1 MIENLKVRRR
11 KLNYSLDDKSI
22 MVLFSGVA
30 PYKSRDEKYPFTP
43 NKNFLYLTGIHKENI
58 VLLVKKDGEKISETL
73 YIEKDDPQ
81 MAKWMGHK
89 MSEDEAKEISGI
101 EDIKFVENF
110 KNDLGRFLSQ
120 KYERIYLD
128 LEKQGWDDPVTTVSL
143 EIAKDIKEKYPSM
156 RIKNIYH
163 QIAELRMIKDKEE
176 IEKINRAITITKN
189 GIYNMVKHMKPGM
202 KENEIEAFFDF
213 VLKQNGVKDYAFKT
227 IAASGKNA
235 ATLHYEEN
243 SAETKDGD
251 MILFDLGAQWD
262 NYSADISRTFPL
274 NGKFTERQKAVY
286 NVVLETM
293 KEVEKNAKPGKSM
306 KELHEISKRKLAE
319 GAIDLG
325 LIEKEEDIF
334 EYYFHSIGH
343 FMGMDTHDVGA
354 KDAILKPGM
363 VITNEPGLY
372 IPEENIGVRIEDD
385 LLITDDGCENL
396 SKDIIKEIDEIENF
410 MK

>member
-1 MIENLKVRRR
+1 MIANLKERRR
-11 KLNYSLDDKSI
+11 KLFYSMDDKSV

-30 PYKSRDEKYPFTP
+30 PYKSRDEKYQFTP
-43 NKNFLYLTGIHKENI
+43 NKNFLYLTGLDKEKMI
-58 VLLVKKDGEKISETL
+58 LVVQKNGEKITETL

-81 MAKWMGHK
+81 LAKWMGHK
-89 MSEDEAKEISGI
+89 MSVEEAKEISGI
-101 EDIKFVENF
+101 EDIKYYENF
-110 KNDLGRFLSQ
+110 ENDLGRIMSQ
-120 KYERIYLD
+120 KYEKVYLD
-128 LEKQGWDDPVTTVSL
+128 LEKQGWDDPITTLPL
-143 EIAKDIKEKYPSM
+143 ELVKDLRVKYPSI

-163 QIAELRMIKDKEE
+163 QIAELRTIKDKKE
-176 IEKINRAITITKN
+176 IENIKRAITITKN

-202 KENEIEAFFDF
+202 RENEIEAFFDF

-235 ATLHYEEN
+235 AILHYEEN
-243 SAETKDGD
+243 NAETKDGD
-251 MILFDLGAQWD
+251 MILFDLGAQWN

-274 NGKFTERQKAVY
+274 NGKFSERQKDVY

-293 KEVEKNAKPGKSM
+293 KEVEKNAKPGVSM
-306 KELHEISKRKLAE
+306 KELHEISKKKLAE
-319 GAIDLG
+319 GAIKLG
-325 LIEKEEDIF
+325 LIDKEEDIF

-354 KDAILKPGM
+354 RDAVLKPGM

-372 IPEENIGVRIEDD
+372 IPEENIGIRIEDD
-385 LLITDDGCENL
+385 LLITEDGCENL

>member
-1 MIENLKVRRR
+1 MIANLKERRR
-11 KLNYSLDDKSI
+11 KLFYSMDDKSV

-30 PYKSRDEKYPFTP
+30 PYKSRDEKYQFTP
-43 NKNFLYLTGIHKENI
+43 NKNFLYLTGLDKEKMI
-58 VLLVKKDGEKISETL
+58 LVVQKDGEKITETL

-81 MAKWMGHK
+81 LAKWMGHK
-89 MSEDEAKEISGI
+89 ISVEEAKEISDI
-101 EDIKFVENF
+101 EDIKYYENF
-110 KNDLGRFLSQ
+110 ENDLGRIMSQ
-120 KYERIYLD
+120 KYEKVYLD
-128 LEKQGWDDPVTTVSL
+128 LEKQGWDDPITTLPL
-143 EIAKDIKEKYPSM
+143 ELVKDLKVKYPSI

-163 QIAELRMIKDKEE
+163 QISELRIIKDNEE
-176 IEKINRAITITKN
+176 IENIKRAITITKN

-213 VLKQNGVKDYAFKT
+213 ILKQNGVKDFAFKT

-235 ATLHYEEN
+235 AILHYEEN
-243 SAETKDGD
+243 SAKTKDGD
-251 MILFDLGAQWD
+251 MILFDLGAQW
-262 NYSADISRTFPL
+262 NYYSADISRTFPL
-274 NGKFTERQKAVY
+274 NGKFSERQKEVY

-293 KEVEKNAKPGKSM
+293 KEIEKNAKPGVSM
-306 KELHEISKRKLAE
+306 KELHELSKKKLAE
-319 GAIDLG
+319 GAIKIG

-354 KDAILKPGM
+354 RDAVLKPGM

-385 LLITDDGCENL
+385 LLITEDGCENL
-396 SKDIIKEIDEIENF
+396 SKDIIKEIEEIENF

>member
-1 MIENLKVRRR
+1 MIENLKERRR

-43 NKNFLYLTGIHKENI
+43 NKNFLYLTGLNKENM

-89 MSEDEAKEISGI
+89 MSEEEAKKISGI
-101 EDIKFVENF
+101 EEVKFVENF
-110 KNDLGRFLSQ
+110 KNDLGRVLSQ

-143 EIAKDIKEKYPSM
+143 EMAKKIREKYPSM

-163 QIAELRMIKDKEE
+163 QIADLRTIKDKKE
-176 IEKINRAITITKN
+176 IENIKHAITITKN
-189 GIYNMVKHMKPGM
+189 GIYNMLKHMKPGM

-213 VLKQNGVKDYAFKT
+213 VLKQNAVKDYAFKT

-235 ATLHYEEN
+235 AILHYEDN
-243 SAETKDGD
+243 NAETKDGD

-274 NGKFTERQKAVY
+274 NGKFTERQREVY
-286 NVVLETM
+286 SVVLETM
-293 KEVEKNAKPGKSM
+293 KEVEKNAKPGVS
-306 KELHEISKRKLAE
+306 
-319 GAIDLG
+319 
-325 LIEKEEDIF
+325 
-334 EYYFHSIGH
+334 
-343 FMGMDTHDVGA
+343 
-354 KDAILKPGM
+354 
-363 VITNEPGLY
+363 
-372 IPEENIGVRIEDD
+372 
-385 LLITDDGCENL
+385 
-396 SKDIIKEIDEIENF
+396 
-410 MK
+410 

>member
-1 MIENLKVRRR
+1 
-11 KLNYSLDDKSI
+11 

-30 PYKSRDEKYPFTP
+30 PYKSRDEKYQFTP
-43 NKNFLYLTGIHKENI
+43 NKNFLYLTGLDKEKMI
-58 VLLVKKDGEKISETL
+58 LVVQKDGEKITETL

-81 MAKWMGHK
+81 LSKWMGHK
-89 MSEDEAKEISGI
+89 ISVEEAKEISDI
-101 EDIKFVENF
+101 EDIKYYENF
-110 KNDLGRFLSQ
+110 ENDLGRIMSQ
-120 KYERIYLD
+120 KYEKVYLD
-128 LEKQGWDDPVTTVSL
+128 LEKQGWDDPITTLPL
-143 EIAKDIKEKYPSM
+143 ELVKDLKVKYPSI

-163 QIAELRMIKDKEE
+163 QISELRIIKDNEE
-176 IEKINRAITITKN
+176 IENIKRAITITKN

-213 VLKQNGVKDYAFKT
+213 ILKQNGVKDFAFKT

-235 ATLHYEEN
+235 AILHYEEN
-243 SAETKDGD
+243 SAKTKDGD
-251 MILFDLGAQWD
+251 MILFDLGAQW
-262 NYSADISRTFPL
+262 NYYSADISRTFPL
-274 NGKFTERQKAVY
+274 NGKFSERQKEVY

-293 KEVEKNAKPGKSM
+293 KEIEKNAKPGVSM
-306 KELHEISKRKLAE
+306 KELHELSKKKLAE
-319 GAIDLG
+319 GAIKIG

-354 KDAILKPGM
+354 RDAVLKPGM

-385 LLITDDGCENL
+385 LLITEDGCENL
-396 SKDIIKEIDEIENF
+396 SKDIIKEIEEIENF

>member
-1 MIENLKVRRR
+1 MIANLKERRR
-11 KLNYSLDDKSI
+11 KLFYSMDDKSV

-30 PYKSRDEKYPFTP
+30 PYKSRDEKYQFTP
-43 NKNFLYLTGIHKENI
+43 NKNFLYLTGLDKEKMI
-58 VLLVKKDGEKISETL
+58 LVVQKDGEKITETL

-81 MAKWMGHK
+81 LAKWMGHK
-89 MSEDEAKEISGI
+89 ISV
-101 EDIKFVENF
+101 EDIKYYENF
-110 KNDLGRFLSQ
+110 ENDLGRIMSQ
-120 KYERIYLD
+120 KYEKVYLD
-128 LEKQGWDDPVTTVSL
+128 LEKQGWDDPITTLPL
-143 EIAKDIKEKYPSM
+143 ELVKDLKVKYPSI

-163 QIAELRMIKDKEE
+163 QISELRIIKDNEE
-176 IEKINRAITITKN
+176 IENIKRAITITKN

-213 VLKQNGVKDYAFKT
+213 ILKQNGVKDFAFKT

-235 ATLHYEEN
+235 AILHYEEN
-243 SAETKDGD
+243 SAKTKDGD
-251 MILFDLGAQWD
+251 MILFDLGAQW
-262 NYSADISRTFPL
+262 NYYSADISRTFPL
-274 NGKFTERQKAVY
+274 NGKFSERQKEVY

-293 KEVEKNAKPGKSM
+293 KEIEKNAKPGVSM
-306 KELHEISKRKLAE
+306 KELHELSKKKLAE
-319 GAIDLG
+319 GAIKIG

-354 KDAILKPGM
+354 RDAVLKPGM

-385 LLITDDGCENL
+385 LLITEDGCENL
-396 SKDIIKEIDEIENF
+396 SKDIIKEIEEIENF

>member
-1 MIENLKVRRR
+1 MIENLKERRR

-43 NKNFLYLTGIHKENI
+43 NKNFLYLTGLTKENMI
-58 VLLVKKDGEKISETL
+58 LLVKKDGEKISETL

-81 MAKWMGHK
+81 MAKWLGHK
-89 MSEDEAKEISGI
+89 MSSEEAKDISGI
-101 EDIKFVENF
+101 EDIKFVDDF
-110 KNDLGRFLSQ
+110 KNDLGHILSQ
-120 KYERIYLD
+120 KFERIYLD
-128 LEKQGWDDPVTTVSL
+128 LEKQGWEDPITTVSL
-143 EIAKDIKEKYPSM
+143 ELSKEIRVKYPSM

-163 QIAELRMIKDKEE
+163 QIADLRTIKDEKE
-176 IEKINRAITITKN
+176 IDNIKRAITITKN
-189 GIYNMVKHMKPGM
+189 GIYNMVKNMKPGM
-202 KENEIEAFFDF
+202 KENEIEAHFDF
-213 VLKQNGVKDYAFKT
+213 VLKQSGVKDYAFKT

-235 ATLHYEEN
+235 AILHYEEN
-243 SAETKDGD
+243 DAKTKDGD
-251 MILFDLGAQWD
+251 MILFDLGAQWN

-274 NGKFTERQKAVY
+274 NGKFTERQKEVY
-286 NVVLETM
+286 TVVLETM
-293 KEVEKNAKPGKSM
+293 KEVEKNAKPGITM
-306 KELHEISKRKLAE
+306 QDLHEISKKKLAE
-319 GAIDLG
+319 GAIKLN

-354 KDAILKPGM
+354 RNAVLKPGM

-385 LLITDDGCENL
+385 LLITEDGCENL
-396 SKDIIKEIDEIENF
+396 SKDIIKEINEIENF

>member
-1 MIENLKVRRR
+1 MIANLKERRR
-11 KLNYSLDDKSI
+11 KLFYSMDDKSV

-30 PYKSRDEKYPFTP
+30 PYKSRDEKYQFTP
-43 NKNFLYLTGIHKENI
+43 NKNFLYLTGLDKEKMI
-58 VLLVKKDGEKISETL
+58 LVVQKNGEKITETL

-81 MAKWMGHK
+81 LAKWMGHK
-89 MSEDEAKEISGI
+89 MSVEEAKEISGI
-101 EDIKFVENF
+101 EDIKYYENF
-110 KNDLGRFLSQ
+110 ENDLGRIMSQ
-120 KYERIYLD
+120 KYEKVYLD
-128 LEKQGWDDPVTTVSL
+128 LEKQGWDDPITTLPL
-143 EIAKDIKEKYPSM
+143 ELVKDLRVKYPSI

-163 QIAELRMIKDKEE
+163 QIAELRTIKDKKE
-176 IEKINRAITITKN
+176 IENIKRAITITKN

-202 KENEIEAFFDF
+202 RENEIEAFFDF

-235 ATLHYEEN
+235 AILHYEEN
-243 SAETKDGD
+243 NAETKDGD
-251 MILFDLGAQWD
+251 MILFDLGAQWN

-274 NGKFTERQKAVY
+274 NGKFSERQKDVY

-293 KEVEKNAKPGKSM
+293 KEVEKNAKPGVSM
-306 KELHEISKRKLAE
+306 KELHEISKKKLAE
-319 GAIDLG
+319 GAIKLG
-325 LIEKEEDIF
+325 LIDKEEDIF

-354 KDAILKPGM
+354 RDAVLKPGM

-385 LLITDDGCENL
+385 LLITEDGCENL
-396 SKDIIKEIDEIENF
+396 SKDIIKEIEEIENF

>member
-1 MIENLKVRRR
+1 MIANLKERRR
-11 KLNYSLDDKSI
+11 KLFYSMDDKSV

-30 PYKSRDEKYPFTP
+30 PYKSRDEKYQFTP
-43 NKNFLYLTGIHKENI
+43 NKNFLYLTDLDKEKMI
-58 VLLVKKDGEKISETL
+58 LVVQKNGEKITETL

-81 MAKWMGHK
+81 LAKWMGHK
-89 MSEDEAKEISGI
+89 MSVQEAKEISGI
-101 EDIKFVENF
+101 DDIKYYENF
-110 KNDLGRFLSQ
+110 ENDLGRIMSQ
-120 KYERIYLD
+120 KYEKVYLD
-128 LEKQGWDDPVTTVSL
+128 LEKQGWDDPITTLPL
-143 EIAKDIKEKYPSM
+143 ELVKDLRVKYPSI

-163 QIAELRMIKDKEE
+163 QIAELRTIKDKQE
-176 IEKINRAITITKN
+176 IENIKRAITVTKN

-235 ATLHYEEN
+235 AILHYEEN
-243 SAETKDGD
+243 NAETKDGD
-251 MILFDLGAQWD
+251 MILFDLGAQWN

-274 NGKFTERQKAVY
+274 NGKFTERQKEVY

-293 KEVEKNAKPGKSM
+293 KEVEKNAKPGVSM
-306 KELHEISKRKLAE
+306 KELHELSKKKLAE
-319 GAIDLG
+319 GAIKIG

-354 KDAILKPGM
+354 RDAILKPGM

-385 LLITDDGCENL
+385 LLITEDGCENL
-396 SKDIIKEIDEIENF
+396 SKDIIKEIEEIENF

>member
-1 MIENLKVRRR
+1 M
-11 KLNYSLDDKSI
+11 DDKSV

-30 PYKSRDEKYPFTP
+30 PYKSRDEKYQFTP
-43 NKNFLYLTGIHKENI
+43 NKNFLYLTGLDKEKMI
-58 VLLVKKDGEKISETL
+58 LVVQKNGEKITETL

-81 MAKWMGHK
+81 LAKWMGHK
-89 MSEDEAKEISGI
+89 MSVEEAKEISGI
-101 EDIKFVENF
+101 EDIKYYENF
-110 KNDLGRFLSQ
+110 ENDLGRIMSQ
-120 KYERIYLD
+120 KYEKVYLD
-128 LEKQGWDDPVTTVSL
+128 LEKQGWDDPITTLPL
-143 EIAKDIKEKYPSM
+143 ELVKDLRVKYPSI

-163 QIAELRMIKDKEE
+163 QIAELRTIKDKKE
-176 IEKINRAITITKN
+176 IENIKRAITITKN

-202 KENEIEAFFDF
+202 RENEIEAFFDF

-235 ATLHYEEN
+235 AILHYEEN
-243 SAETKDGD
+243 NAETKDGD
-251 MILFDLGAQWD
+251 MILFDLGAQWN

-274 NGKFTERQKAVY
+274 NGKFSERQKDVY

-293 KEVEKNAKPGKSM
+293 KEVEKNAKPGVSM
-306 KELHEISKRKLAE
+306 KELHEISKKKLAE
-319 GAIDLG
+319 GAIKLG
-325 LIEKEEDIF
+325 LIDKEEDIF

-354 KDAILKPGM
+354 RDAVLKPGM

-385 LLITDDGCENL
+385 LLITEDGCENL
-396 SKDIIKEIDEIENF
+396 SKDIIKEIEEIENF